1 MDGATSVDFV
11 HNFYD
16 ESPPTLKKVQ
26 RSKRMSR
33 EFYSENDRALKK
45 LFRAIQDG
53 DINYVSGYLNGCRV
67 HNVVVSEEVGHGF
80 GGMLIGVMCA
90 IIM

>member
-1 MDGATSVDFV
+1 MSRKQLERGNVMDGGTSVDFV

-26 RSKRMSR
+26 RSKRLSR

-53 DINYVSGYLNGCRV
+53 DINYVSAVCSCTCVY
-67 HNVVVSEEVGHGF
+67 
-80 GGMLIGVMCA
+80 
-90 IIM
+90 